1 MHLLILKHQYYQ
13 KFYPSSTRFIS
24 DTESTP
30 DEYISFARLTATS
43 TSSITLAS
51 FLIIASGDEEIR

>member
-1 MHLLILKHQYYQ
+1 MDLLSLKHQHYQ
-13 KFYPSSTRFIS
+13 KFYPSNTLCIC

-43 TSSITLAS
+43 TSPTTLAS
-51 FLIIASGDEEIR
+51 FLIIAFGDEEIR